1 MKDLSSHDEVAKY
14 LDDVADDEQP
24 GFVCI
29 YMNYYVG
36 GDSQGV
42 IDMLRIDK

>member
-14 LDDVADDEQP
+14 LDDVAVDEQS
-24 GFVCI
+24 GIVCI
-29 YMNYYVG
+29 YMNYYIE
-36 GDSQGV
+36 GDSQGI